1 MAFVRA
7 YIITVQSTKDMSV
20 SISQEGYNEFEQ
32 AKRFVNS
39 RSDKPEA
46 MSEYRYVSDDY
57 IYLIVEV
64 RIIE

>member
-1 MAFVRA
+1 MRA

>member
-1 MAFVRA
+1 MRA
-7 YIITVQSTKDMSV
+7 YIITIQSTKDMSV
-20 SISQEGYNEFEQ
+20 SISQEGYKEFEQ

-46 MSEYRYVSDDY
+46 KSEYRYISDDY
-57 IYLIVEV
+57 IYSILEV

>member
-39 RSDKPEA
+39 RSDKPKA

>member
-1 MAFVRA
+1 MRA
-7 YIITVQSTKDMSV
+7 YIITVQSTKDMSL
-20 SISQEGYNEFEQ
+20 SISQEGYKEFEQ

-46 MSEYRYVSDDY
+46 KSEYRYISDDY
-57 IYLIVEV
+57 IYSILEV